1 MIIGRHD
8 TVRDGTYIIAEAGV
22 NHNGSLE
29 LAKKLVDAALAAGAT
44 AVKFQMFRTDLLVAP
59 TFREQ
64 HAMLKKYEL
73 TAEQFAEL
81 KRYCDKSGISFLAT
95 PFDPASAEQ
104 LRRFEPDAY
113 KIGSGDLTC
122 HALLSQVARY
132 KKPVLLSTGMS
143 GLGDIEAALACLEDG
158 GAEVALLHCTSAYP
172 APFDSV
178 NLRAIDTLRSA
189 FGKEVGYSDHTPG
202 IEISLAAVA
211 LGCRIIEKHF
221 TLDRNMEGPDHQASL
236 EPDELKRLVE
246 SVRHIERAMGSKRK
260 RMSDAE
266 TETKKKARR
275 GIYLA
280 RDMSAGEVVSEQ
292 DLLYLRPV
300 QELEASDYRKV
311 VGRRLN
317 RDKRKYEPLSFN
329 ELD

>member
-132 KKPVLLSTGMS
+132 KKPVLLSTGIS

-280 RDMSAGEVVSEQ
+280 RDMSAGDVVSEQ

>member
-280 RDMSAGEVVSEQ
+280 RDMSAGDVVSEQ

>member
-236 EPDELKRLVE
+236 EPDELKRLVK

-280 RDMSAGEVVSEQ
+280 RDMSAGDVVSEQ